1 MKINFF
7 LFLIL
12 GIGFAEATAQTT
24 LPSSEQSTSGGAA
37 QSANFALVAS
47 IFGQPVSGNLA
58 SSAQFSLLGGFVPTT
73 VDEIE
78 VNLPPMITHTAAT
91 TAAVNQDITISATIT
106 DAGGLNSATLKFRR
120 AGDNAFS
127 SANMTQ
133 SGSTFSGTIPA
144 ASVTDRGVEYFIEAL
159 DLGGLSDREPAAGFF
174 SVQVTVPD
182 PGVVKSTAQP
192 AGSAQ
197 NGYRLISIPFDA
209 DAKSAN
215 AVLVDDLGAYDDTEW
230 RFFELRPNASGG
242 IDAGNNQSY
251 AEFPNVGNLVPGKAF
266 WLIVRSAGKVID
278 TGAGRSSRTDN
289 PFAFNLTAGWNF
301 VGSPFTFA
309 IPLSKVRLGSGAA
322 LDIRAFNGEFVTFT
336 GSLQPFDG
344 YAVFRN
350 AADQLLIDPLL
361 GSATASAPKE
371 NLAHVEYE
379 WTIRISAHIQ
389 NARDTQTLAA
399 VRADAAAGWDEFD
412 LPEAPVIGEYVSVY
426 FPHPEWGQ
434 IASSYTTDVRPE
446 PLDGEIWEFEV
457 RTNIRD
463 AVRLTFQP
471 SEDLKPSE
479 GFAPEIYLVDEAL
492 KIKTNLRETNS
503 YMIAGD
509 NEGHPKRLKLL
520 VGTREFL
527 GDELGDLSA
536 LPATFELAQNFP
548 NPFNPTTT
556 IRFGLPQ
563 QSRVTLKIY
572 NLLGEEI
579 ATLIDETRPAGF
591 HAAVWDG
598 RDQAGQSVASG
609 VYVYQLVGDGVRLT
623 RKLLMLK

>member
-1 MKINFF
+1 MERLKINVFA
-7 LFLIL
+7 FLIFVIL
-12 GIGFAEATAQTT
+12 FAEAAAQTT
-24 LPSSEQSTSGGAA
+24 LPSSEQSTAGGSA
-37 QSANFALVAS
+37 QSANFTLVAS
-47 IFGQPVSGNLA
+47 TFGQPVSGNVA
-58 SSAQFSLLGGFVPTT
+58 SSAQFSLLGGFIPTT
-73 VDEIE
+73 VDELE
-78 VNLPPMITHTAAT
+78 VNLPPAITHTAT
-91 TAAVNQDITISATIT
+91 TTVAVNQDITISATIA

-159 DLGGLSDREPAAGFF
+159 DLGGLSDREPASGFF

-182 PGVVKSTAQP
+182 PGVVKSTSQP
-192 AGSAQ
+192 AGSTQ
-197 NGYRLISIPFDA
+197 TGFRLISIPFDA

-266 WLIVRSAGKVID
+266 WLIVRAAGKIID

-289 PFAFNLTAGWNF
+289 PFAINLTPGWNF

-309 IPLSKVRLGSGAA
+309 IPLSKVRLGSGAN
-322 LDIRAFNGEFVTFT
+322 LDIRTFNGEFVAFT
-336 GSLQPFDG
+336 GALQPFDG

-361 GSATASAPKE
+361 GSATASTQKE
-371 NLAHVEYE
+371 LAADFEHN
-379 WTIRISAHIQ
+379 WSLRISAHIQ

-399 VRADAAAGWDEFD
+399 VRSDAAIGWDEFD

-434 IASSYTTDVRPE
+434 IASNYTTDVRPE
-446 PLDGEIWEFEV
+446 PLDGEIWEFAV

-463 AVRLTFQP
+463 VVTLTFQP
-471 SEDLKPSE
+471 SEGL
-479 GFAPEIYLVDEAL
+479 APEIYLVDEAL
-492 KIKTNLRETNS
+492 KIKINLLETNS
-503 YMIAGD
+503 YTVAGD
-509 NEGHPKRLKLL
+509 NERHPKRLKLL
-520 VGTREFL
+520 VGTREFI

-556 IRFGLPQ
+556 IRFGLPRE
-563 QSRVTLKIY
+563 SRVTLKIY

-579 ATLIDETRPAGF
+579 ATLVDETRPAGF

-598 RDQAGQSVASG
+598 RNQAGQSAASG
-609 VYVYQLVGDGVRLT
+609 VYVYQLAGDGVRLT